1 MSLETLIEGGKK
13 MSKKQE
19 TVNENVDVQTNKAEI
34 IGVVHNCSKLN
45 IRKEPNVDSEVLC
58 VVDSGSNLQIDLV
71 NSTYGWFSVCTET
84 GIEGFCMKEYAKFES

>member
-1 MSLETLIEGGKK
+1 

-71 NSTYGWFSVCTET
+71 NSIYGWFSVCTET
-84 GIEGFCMKEYAKFES
+84 GIEGFCMKEYVKFES